1 MEPHSLVCRIWT
13 GSAEVLGTKTLGTH
27 LTLTIGVAYREVT
40 GDDDDEDNHT
50 VVPTNWPKGA
60 EEKVPSEISYSLAPG
75 AERQWGYDISP
86 GGRKMVWTKL
96 ELEQQERPDELR
108 MILDALDGMR
118 NLSFEDTIQREEL
131 PSYPGKDP
139 VDIVADY
146 LTYIREHLVEELL
159 QTYGAEFLSSLPV
172 DLVVSVPAVS
182 KSFCQQWGFVLI
194 CALDLVG
201 SSQKSNLPC
210 YSPGW
215 LHYKSTFQELPGD
228 DNGQ

>member
-1 MEPHSLVCRIWT
+1 VIGLDY
-13 GSAEVLGTKTLGTH
+13 GTTFT
-27 LTLTIGVAYREVT
+27 GVAYREVT

-172 DLVVSVPAVS
+172 DLVVSVPAIWSDLAKNRTFHAIHQAGFTTSPHFRNFREMIMVS
-182 KSFCQQWGFVLI
+182 EPEAA
-194 CALDLVG
+194 ALYAMRSLREEEGEDILTV
-201 SSQKSNLPC
+201 SVCLFD
-210 YSPGW
+210 
-215 LHYKSTFQELPGD
+215 FQP
-228 DNGQ
+228 